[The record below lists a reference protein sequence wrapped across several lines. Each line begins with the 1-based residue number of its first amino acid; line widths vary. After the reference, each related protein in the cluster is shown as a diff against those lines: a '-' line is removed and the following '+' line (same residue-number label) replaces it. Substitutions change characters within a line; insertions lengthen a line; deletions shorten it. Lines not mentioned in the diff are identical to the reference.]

1 MPPLAQRNLFHDK
14 VRLAV
19 TLTGIVFAVVLIV
32 VELGLFVGFTVTT
45 SNLIDNSGADLWV
58 TSKHVPYVEQGVPF
72 SERKVYQVRAVP
84 GVAKAEKLIT
94 RWVEWKRPD
103 GRQESVQVV
112 GLNVDENLGRPW
124 NLVQGRVEDLKRP
137 DAIIMDEI
145 YRQKLGV
152 DHAEQLFEINGKRA
166 RVVGFTQGI
175 RAFTTSPYVFTTFK
189 RAQEYA
195 NVPDDQTTY
204 ILVKLAPGA
213 NPEQVRHDILDRVKD
228 VDVVTNREF
237 SRMTQFYWMFTT
249 GAGVA
254 VLLAAL
260 LGLGRRLRRSCA
272 DHLRDDHGSLARIRH
287 AESDGRAQQLRLQGH
302 HQAGGDQRRHRLF
315 PRHDRQ
321 RVRGARQPKGRR
333 GHPDAHADGDWHVF
347 SDAVHVCW
355 SSAGFHQQGHA
366 ARSRNGVQRL
376 KWRTNATSHCSSPG
390 NEELH

>member
-72 SERKVYQVRAVP
+72 SERKLYQVRAVS

-112 GLNVDENLGRPW
+112 GLNVDESLGRPW

-145 YRQKLGV
+145 YKQKLGV

-213 NPEQVRHDILDRVKD
+213 NPEQVRHALLDRVKD

-260 LGLGRRLRRSCA
+260 LGLVVGFVVVA
-272 DHLRDDHGSLARIRH
+272 QTIYATTMDHLREFGTLKAMGAPNSYVYKVIIKQAAISAVIGYFLGMIVSVFVVH
-287 AESDGRAQQLRLQGH
+287 ASQKGGAAILMPTPMAIGMFFLTLFMCIGAALVSINKVTRLDP
-302 HQAGGDQRRHRLF
+302 AMVF
-315 PRHDRQ
+315 
-321 RVRGARQPKGRR
+321 KG
-333 GHPDAHADGDWHVF
+333 
-347 SDAVHVCW
+347 
-355 SSAGFHQQGHA
+355 
-366 ARSRNGVQRL
+366 
-376 KWRTNATSHCSSPG
+376 
-390 NEELH
+390 